1 MIQYVS
7 GNLLEADVEAL
18 INTVNCVGVMG
29 KGIALQFKQAFPAN
43 FDDYA
48 KACRSKS
55 VQTGKMHV
63 FATGNMVNPRFIV
76 NFPTKNHWR
85 EASRMEYIEQGLLA
99 LKQVIVANGIRSIAV
114 PPLGCGNGGLEWR
127 SVQTK
132 IEQALGDIEGVDVWV
147 YPPSQPP
154 MTRSRALF
162 IKLIELYSRPGYRL
176 SLLEIQKLAYF
187 LQIAGEPLRLKY
199 TKHLY
204 GPYADNLNHVLQRM
218 EGHFIRGYGDRSKD
232 SQIYLLAGAVQ
243 QAEQFLADDA
253 EAAQRLQQV
262 GQLIEGFET
271 PYGMELLATVHWVAN
286 ENKTLDNNVI
296 QQGVTG
302 WNTRK
307 AKLMQP
313 KHIEKT
319 LMKLNGS
326 AFSMPALTP
335 SELYEK
341 HKRESFI
348 HSSRL
353 EGIHIPL
360 HKPEVSL
367 ADVLAKYRAA

>member
-1 MIQYVS
+1 MPIK
-7 GNLLEADVEAL
+7 
-18 INTVNCVGVMG
+18 T
-29 KGIALQFKQAFPAN
+29 
-43 FDDYA
+43 
-48 KACRSKS
+48 
-55 VQTGKMHV
+55 
-63 FATGNMVNPRFIV
+63 
-76 NFPTKNHWR
+76 
-85 EASRMEYIEQGLLA
+85 
-99 LKQVIVANGIRSIAV
+99 
-114 PPLGCGNGGLEWR
+114 
-127 SVQTK
+127 
-132 IEQALGDIEGVDVWV
+132 
-147 YPPSQPP
+147 SQPP

-253 EAAQRLQQV
+253 EATQRLQQV
-262 GQLIEGFET
+262 SQLIEGFET

-319 LMKLNGS
+319 LIKLNGS

-335 SELYEK
+335 SELYLPSGFRQISTVCK
-341 HKRESFI
+341 SNTA
-348 HSSRL
+348 
-353 EGIHIPL
+353 G
-360 HKPEVSL
+360 
-367 ADVLAKYRAA
+367 